1 VRNGGPDRRLLL
13 AYALPALV
21 LAVPMVPA
29 YVLLPAFY
37 AGNLGLS
44 AVAAAL
50 FVARLVDIATDP
62 LAGLLIDRLPT
73 RFGRRKPWILLG
85 GLVAAPALLL
95 LFSPPPG
102 AGPLWLAAS
111 AALLFVGW
119 TLIAVPYWTWG
130 AELAPDYA
138 ARTRV
143 TTARETCTL
152 AGILLSAALPA
163 GMVQAGFAT
172 GDALRA
178 TAIATIGAG
187 LPAFVLLLRRVP
199 EPPAAAPAAVP
210 GGNPLGLL
218 RNRPLLR
225 LLSIWLVNGL
235 AGGIAGVLFPLFV
248 TERLGS
254 DEAGRGLFLL
264 LYMGAAV
271 LAMPLWAVLAARI
284 GKHRSW
290 LASMFLAIPAFAV
303 VPALGEGDV
312 AAFALVCV
320 VTGAAFGADLA
331 LPPAIQADVADYDRL
346 RFASERTALIFGL
359 SSMVVKLALAL
370 SVAIAFPLLDLAGF
384 RVGGPNDAAALA
396 ALAWI
401 YAGLPVAAKLAA
413 AAMLAGFPIDRR
425 RQEVIRRRLAARTA
439 HRSRRGDGRVAEVAP
454 AGDRGPAS
462 DLRGM

>member
-1 VRNGGPDRRLLL
+1 MRPEGPDRRLLL
-13 AYALPALV
+13 AYALPAVV

-37 AGNLGLS
+37 AESLGLGLS

-50 FVARLVDIATDP
+50 FLARLLDIATDP
-62 LAGLLIDRLPT
+62 LAGLLIDRVPT
-73 RFGRRKPWILLG
+73 RFGRRKPWILTG
-85 GLVAAPALLL
+85 GLLAAPALLL
-95 LFSPPPG
+95 LFSPPAG

-111 AALLFVGW
+111 SALLFAGW

-143 TTARETCTL
+143 TTAREACTL

-163 GMVQAGFAT
+163 GIVQAGFDT
-172 GDALRA
+172 QDALRA
-178 TAIATIGAG
+178 TALAAICAG
-187 LPAFVLLLRRVP
+187 LPAFFLLLRRVP
-199 EPPAAAPAAVP
+199 EPERTPEPAER
-210 GGNPLGLL
+210 PLGLL

-248 TERLGS
+248 TARLGGS
-254 DEAGRGLFLL
+254 EADRGLFLL
-264 LYMGAAV
+264 FYMGAAV
-271 LAMPLWAVLAARI
+271 LAMPLWAGLAARI

-290 LASMFLAIPAFAV
+290 LASMLVAILAFAA
-303 VPALGEGDV
+303 VPALGEGDFG
-312 AAFALVCV
+312 AFALVCV

-346 RFASERTALIFGL
+346 RFSAGRTALIFGL
-359 SSMVVKLALAL
+359 SGMVVKLALAL

-384 RVGGPNDAAALA
+384 RAGGPNDAAGLS
-396 ALAWI
+396 ALAWL
-401 YAGLPVAAKLAA
+401 YAGLPVVAKLAA

-425 RQEVIRRRLAARTA
+425 RHEVIRRRLAARTA
-439 HRSRRGDGRVAEVAP
+439 AGPRTGDGRVAEVAP
-454 AGDRGPAS
+454 FDDRGPSA
-462 DLRGM
+462 DVRGM